1 MDSTP
6 RTGSRHRGALLGL
19 ATGDALGTTVE
30 FSARGTFEP
39 VTDMVGGGP
48 FGLEPGQW
56 TDDTSMALCLGAS
69 LLEKGGFDAAD
80 QMERYLRWRDDG
92 YMSSTGRCFD
102 IGTTVGGALREYER
116 TGDPFSGPTDP
127 DTAGNGCI
135 MRLAPVPMAAT
146 DEREAAEWGELSAR
160 TTHGA
165 KECREAT
172 LLFSV
177 LLWRALH
184 GASKEELTH
193 PPPPH
198 GLDPETLSP
207 PVRAILEGEWREKSR
222 RRIHGT
228 GYVVK
233 SLEAALWCFD
243 RADSFAEAV
252 LEAVNLGDDAD
263 TTGAVCGPLAGAHWG
278 EEGIPLRWRER
289 VARADVIRGMAD
301 RLCERR
307 HGRADVPRSHGSARC
322 ATRS

>member
-1 MDSTP
+1 MTDP
-6 RTGSRHRGALLGL
+6 SRHRGALLGL
-19 ATGDALGTTVE
+19 AVGDALGTTVE

-48 FGLEPGQW
+48 FRLEPGQW

-69 LLEKGGFDAAD
+69 LLEKRGFDAAD
-80 QMERYLRWRDDG
+80 QMERYLHWRDEG

-135 MRLAPVPMAAT
+135 MRLVPVPMAAT
-146 DEREAAEWGELSAR
+146 DEWQAAEWGALSPR

-184 GASKEELTH
+184 GAPREELTH
-193 PPPPH
+193 PSPPH
-198 GLDPETLSP
+198 GLDPEALSP

-233 SLEAALWCFD
+233 SLEAALWCFE
-243 RADSFAEAV
+243 RADTFAEAV

-263 TTGAVCGPLAGAHWG
+263 TTGAVCGQLAGAHWG

-289 VARADVIRGMAD
+289 VAMADEIRGMAD
-301 RLCERR
+301 RLCERGEG
-307 HGRADVPRSHGSARC
+307 GRG
-322 ATRS
+322 